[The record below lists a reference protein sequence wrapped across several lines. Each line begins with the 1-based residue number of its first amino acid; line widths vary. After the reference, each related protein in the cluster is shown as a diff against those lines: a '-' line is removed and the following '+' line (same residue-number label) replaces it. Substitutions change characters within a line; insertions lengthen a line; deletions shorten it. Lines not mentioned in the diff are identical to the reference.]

1 MYNDTITEYD
11 LLESVRLVAREI
23 MDYLPDETDE
33 DDDPIREA
41 INEHA
46 DSLVNVYHYACA
58 QEWLAVGMP
67 DSIDYTGEHAEGD
80 INRQI
85 TVAMYYW
92 YNDKLTN
99 AVHDL
104 MTIRNGA
111 EVDETQAE
119 LDAFWDTPT
128 REDEVK

>member
-11 LLESVRLVAREI
+11 LLESVRLVAQEI
-23 MDYLPDETDE
+23 LDYNPDETDE
-33 DDDPIREA
+33 DSDAIREA
-41 INEHA
+41 IHEHA
-46 DSLVNVYHYACA
+46 DSLVNVYQYPCA
-58 QEWLAVGMP
+58 QEWLAVNMP
-67 DSIDYTGEHAEGD
+67 DPEDYGLESIGT
-80 INRQI
+80 INDQI
-85 TVAMYYW
+85 ATAMYCW

-104 MTIRNGA
+104 MTIRNGD